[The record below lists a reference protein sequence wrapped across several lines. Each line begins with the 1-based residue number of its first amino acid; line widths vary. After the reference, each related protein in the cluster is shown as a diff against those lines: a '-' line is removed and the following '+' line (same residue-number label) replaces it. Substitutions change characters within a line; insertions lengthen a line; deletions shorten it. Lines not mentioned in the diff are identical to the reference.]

1 MTYLLLLND
10 IAYFLEDPI
19 EIWREATALQNTAYP
34 QELYYVSLH
43 QPDQYILTGE
53 MMSPME
59 TLESLY
65 AKKLKAFVSSSS
77 RSQQKSYGMI

>member
-43 QPDQYILTGE
+43 
-53 MMSPME
+53 
-59 TLESLY
+59 
-65 AKKLKAFVSSSS
+65 
-77 RSQQKSYGMI
+77 